1 MSDDEPDLGVASM
14 PVPTKQQSSSTSSR
28 DDTVGHFRGGA
39 GTVIADRYKV
49 VRDVGLGT
57 FGRVVECLDLRRARK
72 SAGGQGTGDV
82 DYVAIKIV
90 RGVRRYYDSAVIEA
104 NIVEEVNRRGGRG
117 ISHCAI
123 LHDAFTWNSHYC
135 LVFEALGP
143 SLYDFLKKHNYC
155 GFPMI
160 CVRDFTKQLMEAL
173 EFMHSF
179 GLVHTDLKPE
189 NILLV
194 NYREVP
200 YKWHG
205 RTYMIPES
213 TKVKVIDFGGAT
225 YDNEK
230 KSSVVNTRQYRAPE
244 VILGLGWS
252 MPSDLWSA
260 GCILAELYLGELLFA
275 THDNQEHLALIEK
288 VVGPFPPSSLSRAK
302 NSQLV
307 EEAFDDNGRHRLD
320 RVLPPESVSYVSK
333 MRPLESVVRPE
344 DGRFLDLLR
353 MLLVVNPD
361 DRATAQACVR
371 HRL

>member
-1 MSDDEPDLGVASM
+1 VISSKKED
-14 PVPTKQQSSSTSSR
+14 SSTSSR
-28 DDTVGHFRGGA
+28 DDTVGHFRGGP
-39 GTVIADRYKV
+39 GTIIADRFKV

-57 FGRVVECLDLRRARK
+57 FGRVVECLDLRRSRR
-72 SAGGQGTGDV
+72 SGRGEG

-90 RGVRRYYDSAVIEA
+90 RDVRRYYDSALIEA

-117 ISHCAI
+117 VSHCAI
-123 LHDAFTWNSHYC
+123 MYDAFTWNSHFC
-135 LVFEALGP
+135 MVFEDLGP
-143 SLYDFLKKHNYC
+143 SLYDFVKRHNYQP
-155 GFPMI
+155 FPMI
-160 CVRDFTKQLMEAL
+160 CVRDFARQLLETL

-179 GLVHTDLKPE
+179 GLIHTDLKPE
-189 NILLV
+189 NILLM

-205 RTYMIPES
+205 RTYIVPES
-213 TKVKVIDFGGAT
+213 TKVKIIDFGGAT

-260 GCILAELYLGELLFA
+260 GCILAELYQGELLFA
-275 THDNQEHLALIEK
+275 THDNQEHLALIERI
-288 VVGPFPPSSLSRAK
+288 VAPFPSRMLRRAK

-307 EEAFDDNGRHRLD
+307 SDVFNSNGRHRLEA
-320 RVLPPESVSYVSK
+320 VLPPESAAYVSK
-333 MRPLESVVRPE
+333 VRPLDSSIRQE
-344 DGRFLDLLR
+344 DGRFLNLLR
-353 MLLVVNPD
+353 MLLVISPD
-361 DRATAQACVR
+361 ERATAQACVR